1 MKATSS
7 DGQVYCGVILGILL
21 QAVPPL
27 LLFTYWQSHPLTGE
41 SQAWAGLAAPAFFG
55 AGILSMGMWQVLT
68 ILPAALL
75 LVPTG
80 KHGIVRGLLYVG
92 TFLAAANIL
101 LVLAIYRVI
110 HRVSF

>member
-1 MKATSS
+1 MKSS
-7 DGQVYCGVILGILL
+7 SSERQVFWGVILGVLL

-27 LLFTYWQSHPLTGE
+27 LLFAESRPLTGE
-41 SQAWAGLAAPAFFG
+41 SQGWAGIGAPVFFG
-55 AGILSMGMWQVLT
+55 AGILSIGMWQVLT

-80 KHGIVRGLLYVG
+80 KHGVVRGLLYVG
-92 TFLAAANIL
+92 TFLAAANIVL
-101 LVLAIYRVI
+101 LLRIYTII

>member
-7 DGQVYCGVILGILL
+7 PQQVAWGVALGILL
-21 QAVPPL
+21 QSVPVL
-27 LLFTYWQSHPLTGE
+27 ILVAYYQLHPLTGE
-41 SQAWAGLAAPAFFG
+41 ARGWAGIAAPGIFA

-75 LVPTG
+75 LLLTG

-92 TFLAAANIL
+92 TFLAIGNIL
-101 LVLAIYRVI
+101 VLIWLYTI
-110 HRVSF
+110 MHRATF